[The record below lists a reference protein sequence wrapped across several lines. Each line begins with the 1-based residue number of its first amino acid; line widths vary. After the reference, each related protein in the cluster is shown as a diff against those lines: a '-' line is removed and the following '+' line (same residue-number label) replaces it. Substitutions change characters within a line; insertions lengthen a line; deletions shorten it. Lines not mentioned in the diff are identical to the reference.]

1 MSGPLL
7 VVENLT
13 KEFPVRAGVFSR
25 TVGAVHAVNGV
36 SFSIGRGRTLSL
48 VGESG
53 SGKTTTARL
62 VLRLIEPTSGRILF
76 DGKDLAAAKKG
87 EMRRMRKRMQLIF
100 QDPFGSLNPRI
111 TVGGMLAEVIRA
123 HKIAPPGGVRARVS
137 ELLGLVGLTDAA
149 ADRYPHEFSGGQRQR
164 VGIARALAAEPDLI
178 VADEPVSALDVT
190 IQAQILNLMRELQE
204 RLGLTYLFI
213 GHDLSVVRHISDE
226 VAVMYLGKI
235 VETGPSQSVFENPI
249 HPYTQALLAA
259 VPVPEPGR
267 ERRRVAL
274 LGDPPNPINMPAGCP
289 FHPRCP
295 EARPECTG
303 TAQTLIDIGGGHGAA
318 CMVRAAGK

>member
-7 VVENLT
+7 VVEDLT

-36 SFSIGRGRTLSL
+36 SFSIDRGRTLSL

-76 DGKDLAAAKKG
+76 DGCDLAAAGRG
-87 EMRRMRKRMQLIF
+87 ELRRMRKRMQLIF

-164 VGIARALAAEPDLI
+164 VGIARALATRPRLLI
-178 VADEPVSALDVT
+178 LDEPAAGLNPRESA
-190 IQAQILNLMRELQE
+190 ALNELLNHLARDE
-204 RLGLTYLFI
+204 DIAVLLI
-213 GHDLSVVRHISDE
+213 EHDMSVVMKVSDHIVVLNYGRKIAEGTPAQVQADP
-226 VAVMYLGKI
+226 AVMAAYLGRL
-235 VETGPSQSVFENPI
+235 ED
-249 HPYTQALLAA
+249 QAGRKSLGQEAA
-259 VPVPEPGR
+259 H
-267 ERRRVAL
+267 A
-274 LGDPPNPINMPAGCP
+274 
-289 FHPRCP
+289 
-295 EARPECTG
+295 
-303 TAQTLIDIGGGHGAA
+303 
-318 CMVRAAGK
+318 